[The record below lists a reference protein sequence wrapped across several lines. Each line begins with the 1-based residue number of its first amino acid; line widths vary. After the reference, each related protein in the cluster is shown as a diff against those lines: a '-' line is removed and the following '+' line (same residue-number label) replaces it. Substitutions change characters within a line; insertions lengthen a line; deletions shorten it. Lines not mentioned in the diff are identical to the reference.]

1 MDLNKIKLLY
11 LIVLFL
17 LSGLSVFGQSLSIS
31 GKILNQS
38 TQKPVQY
45 ASVALFKQDSL
56 LLKGVATDSTGR
68 FHFFNLTPDDYIL
81 SVTYMGFE
89 PRKILVQNLSE
100 PARVD
105 VLLNESVLSLGEV
118 FISASS
124 TIKESTK
131 YSLLF
136 SILI

>member
-68 FHFFNLTPDDYIL
+68 FHFL
-81 SVTYMGFE
+81 
-89 PRKILVQNLSE
+89 
-100 PARVD
+100 
-105 VLLNESVLSLGEV
+105 
-118 FISASS
+118 ISHQ
-124 TIKESTK
+124 TIIS
-131 YSLLF
+131 YL
-136 SILI
+136 